1 MIYLFLHVVLLS
13 GFGIFLKDA
22 ENRGHRL
29 DPIGLVNYATAFVF
43 SCALAS
49 QTNSFTFT
57 PLTLVFGLA
66 TGISYAFGFVLVV
79 AGMRLSGI
87 VVTTAV
93 IGLSMILPIL
103 FSVIVW
109 NEEPNL
115 WQTLGILIA
124 LVALPLLSGTT
135 KATQDTNR
143 PTWYATP
150 KIGLIVV
157 VLLFLNAGVGRL
169 AMKGFN
175 EMCPMDQKPM
185 YLFFLFIVTTVSYLF
200 ICLHKRQLPTIL
212 ELGYGILIG
221 VCNVLGSG
229 TFIVALDQLDALIAF
244 PISGSGGMLFTTTVG
259 ILILGE
265 QLNKRLAVGVVLAII
280 SLILV
285 NLYF

>member
-1 MIYLFLHVVLLS
+1 M
-13 GFGIFLKDA
+13 
-22 ENRGHRL
+22 

-43 SCALAS
+43 SCALA
-49 QTNSFTFT
+49 QRANSFTFT
-57 PLTLVFGLA
+57 PLTLIFGLA

-103 FSVIVW
+103 FSVIFW
-109 NEEPNL
+109 NEVPNL

-135 KATQDTNR
+135 KSTQGTNR

-150 KIGLIVV
+150 KIALIVV
-157 VLLFLNAGVGRL
+157 ALLFLNAGVGRL

-175 EMCPMDQKPM
+175 EMCPIDQKPM

-244 PISGSGGMLFTTTVG
+244 PVSGSGGMLFTTTVG

-285 NLYF
+285 NLDF